1 MPDKKQL
8 TNKKKGKDR
17 RVKKSKKTKSKKRQQ
32 QIKPEK
38 INKILSDIHI
48 LLAFPSI
55 EFLPSTNIF
64 TKNNTGHYIQM
75 IDYQELGEIINKTI
89 KYKKS
94 PTIQKIFNYQSY
106 NLERPEEIV
115 FNYNNIKC
123 DNLVIKEQKN
133 YNVKLLFLYLLE
145 CNVTERLKEIIQLG
159 GDGEY
164 DLEKMIDYD
173 MNVVKNSFEN
183 YEKKEIDRGR
193 ETEKEREIEKVRE
206 VERERFKERQRLEDE
221 ERMLKDE
228 EYEKKERDN
237 AKEYDQGL
245 KEQTDKVLDR
255 VSDIGGPG
263 KDYGM
268 DGEDVDAELN
278 DKLEYER
285 ETLEDIQDE
294 KQELDENEEKI
305 MSEEERNIDNIIK
318 SKEEFEQRLK
328 EEKRNM
334 IENAIKERSEMEK
347 KIAIKLQGFEEFL
360 ENKKVTNVARN
371 SFALYNVNW
380 FNVCCGFE
388 KLDDTFEEEINK
400 QITEM
405 GLIINEDDIKE
416 NLLQLFEDKRELN
429 MFKKMIKNRLLSCSE
444 VEPPSFFEK
453 LFSDSFG
460 TFKPCD
466 ERSPSSLLY
475 LYDDYTT
482 FLEKDI
488 PLSKLERVIILVYV
502 ETRQHILSKY
512 ISLEIIRKE
521 NDKKRTDNINS
532 ILDKIMKSDQLLIK
546 HNDKE
551 IEEQTK
557 LKYEQYKRQ
566 KLEEA
571 KERTRVKGLVNENNI
586 IIQKNKVEKLIN
598 ERDSKMEDKKEG
610 PGIISRIVNLFEENK
625 SSPVFELALTPNE
638 RAAYQKAVKK
648 MKGGMKGGDM
658 IQYESTKES
667 QTAVCNKIKN
677 DKNIY
682 KEQLDMLTN
691 CF

>member
-17 RVKKSKKTKSKKRQQ
+17 RVKKSKKTKSKKSS

-38 INKILSDIHI
+38 IKKILSDIHI

-55 EFLPSTNIF
+55 EYLPSTNIF

-75 IDYQELGEIINKTI
+75 IDYQELGDIINKTI

-106 NLERPEEIV
+106 HLERPEEIV

-123 DNLVIKEQKN
+123 DNLLIKEQKN
-133 YNVKLLFLYLLE
+133 HHVKLLFLYLLE

-159 GDGEY
+159 GSGEY

-173 MNVVKNSFEN
+173 MNVVKNTFED
-183 YEKKEIDRGR
+183 YKKKEIDQGM
-193 ETEKEREIEKVRE
+193 EKEKEKEIEKVRE
-206 VERERFKERQRLEDE
+206 IERERFKERQRLEDE
-221 ERMLKDE
+221 ERILKAE

-237 AKEYDQGL
+237 EKKYDQEL

-255 VSDIGGPG
+255 VSDIGEPG
-263 KDYGM
+263 KEYDM
-268 DGEDVDAELN
+268 DEEN
-278 DKLEYER
+278 IEEEINNKLEYER
-285 ETLEDIQDE
+285 DTLEDIKDE
-294 KQELDENEEKI
+294 KQNLDENEEKI

-318 SKEEFEQRLK
+318 SKEAFEQRLK
-328 EEKRNM
+328 EEKRIM
-334 IENAIKERSEMEK
+334 IENAIKERVEMEK

-360 ENKKVTNVARN
+360 ENKKVTNVAKN

-416 NLLQLFEDKRELN
+416 NLLQLFEDKRELT

-488 PLSKLERVIILVYV
+488 PLSKLERVIVLIYV
-502 ETRQHILSKY
+502 ETRQHVLSKY

-521 NDKKRTDNINS
+521 NDKKRIDNITS
-532 ILDKIMKSDQLLIK
+532 ILDQIMKSDKLLIK

-557 LKYEQYKRQ
+557 MKYEQFKRN

-571 KERTRVKGLVNENNI
+571 KERNRVKGLVNENNI
-586 IIQKNKVEKLIN
+586 IIQKNKVENLTN
-598 ERDSKMEDKKEG
+598 ERDSKIEEG
-610 PGIISRIVNLFEENK
+610 PGIISRIVSLFEKNQN
-625 SSPVFELALTPNE
+625 SPVFELALTPNE
-638 RAAYQKAVKK
+638 RAAYEKAVKK

-658 IQYESTKES
+658 VQYESTKES
-667 QTAVCNKIKN
+667 KRAVCNKIKT

-682 KEQLDMLTN
+682 KEQLDMLTD

>member
-17 RVKKSKKTKSKKRQQ
+17 RVKKSKKTKSKKSS

-38 INKILSDIHI
+38 IKKILSDIHI

-55 EFLPSTNIF
+55 EYLPSTNIF

-75 IDYQELGEIINKTI
+75 IDYQELGDIINKTI

-106 NLERPEEIV
+106 HLERPEEIV

-123 DNLVIKEQKN
+123 DNLLIKEQKN
-133 YNVKLLFLYLLE
+133 HHVKLLFLYLLE

-159 GDGEY
+159 GSGEY

-173 MNVVKNSFEN
+173 MNVVKNTFED
-183 YEKKEIDRGR
+183 YKKKEIDQNM
-193 ETEKEREIEKVRE
+193 EKEKEKEIEKVRE
-206 VERERFKERQRLEDE
+206 IERERFKERQRLEDE
-221 ERMLKDE
+221 ERVLKAE

-237 AKEYDQGL
+237 EKKYDQEL

-255 VSDIGGPG
+255 VSDIGEPG
-263 KDYGM
+263 KEYDM
-268 DGEDVDAELN
+268 DEEN
-278 DKLEYER
+278 IEEEINNKLEYER
-285 ETLEDIQDE
+285 DTLEDIKDE
-294 KQELDENEEKI
+294 KQNLDENEEKI

-318 SKEEFEQRLK
+318 SKEAFEQRLK
-328 EEKRNM
+328 EEKRIM
-334 IENAIKERSEMEK
+334 IENAIKERVEMEK

-360 ENKKVTNVARN
+360 ENKKVTNVAKN

-416 NLLQLFEDKRELN
+416 NLLQLFEDKRELT

-488 PLSKLERVIILVYV
+488 PLSKLERVIVLIYV
-502 ETRQHILSKY
+502 ETRQHVLSKY

-521 NDKKRTDNINS
+521 NDKKRIDNITS
-532 ILDKIMKSDQLLIK
+532 ILDQIMKSDKLLIK

-557 LKYEQYKRQ
+557 MKYEQFKRN

-571 KERTRVKGLVNENNI
+571 KERNRVKGLVNENNI
-586 IIQKNKVEKLIN
+586 IIQKNKVENLTN
-598 ERDSKMEDKKEG
+598 ERDSKIEEG
-610 PGIISRIVNLFEENK
+610 PGIISRIVSLFEKNQN
-625 SSPVFELALTPNE
+625 SPVFELALTPNE
-638 RAAYQKAVKK
+638 RAAYEKAVKK

-658 IQYESTKES
+658 VQYESTKES
-667 QTAVCNKIKN
+667 KRAVCNKIKT

-682 KEQLDMLTN
+682 KEQLDMLTD

>member
-17 RVKKSKKTKSKKRQQ
+17 RVKKSKKTKSKKSS

-38 INKILSDIHI
+38 IKKILSDIHI

-55 EFLPSTNIF
+55 EYLPSTNIF

-75 IDYQELGEIINKTI
+75 IDYQELGDIINKTI

-106 NLERPEEIV
+106 HLERPEEIV

-123 DNLVIKEQKN
+123 DNLLIKEQKN
-133 YNVKLLFLYLLE
+133 HHVKLLFLYLLE

-159 GDGEY
+159 GSGEY

-173 MNVVKNSFEN
+173 MNVVKNTFED
-183 YEKKEIDRGR
+183 YKKKEIDQNM
-193 ETEKEREIEKVRE
+193 EKEKEKEIEKVRE
-206 VERERFKERQRLEDE
+206 IERERFKERQRLEDE
-221 ERMLKDE
+221 ERILKAE

-237 AKEYDQGL
+237 EKKYDQEL

-255 VSDIGGPG
+255 VSDIGEPG
-263 KDYGM
+263 KEYDM
-268 DGEDVDAELN
+268 DEEN
-278 DKLEYER
+278 IEEEINNKLEYER
-285 ETLEDIQDE
+285 DTLEDIKDE
-294 KQELDENEEKI
+294 KQNLDENEEKI

-318 SKEEFEQRLK
+318 SKEAFEQRLK
-328 EEKRNM
+328 EEKRIM
-334 IENAIKERSEMEK
+334 IENAIKERVEMEK

-360 ENKKVTNVARN
+360 ENKKVTNVAKN

-416 NLLQLFEDKRELN
+416 NLLQLFEDKRELT

-488 PLSKLERVIILVYV
+488 PLSKLERVIVLIYV
-502 ETRQHILSKY
+502 ETRQHVLSKY

-521 NDKKRTDNINS
+521 NDKKRIDNITS
-532 ILDKIMKSDQLLIK
+532 ILDQIMKSDKLLIK

-557 LKYEQYKRQ
+557 MKYEQFKRN

-571 KERTRVKGLVNENNI
+571 KERNRVKGLVNENNI
-586 IIQKNKVEKLIN
+586 IIQKNKVENLTN
-598 ERDSKMEDKKEG
+598 ERDSKIEEG
-610 PGIISRIVNLFEENK
+610 PGIISRIVSLFEKNQN
-625 SSPVFELALTPNE
+625 SPVFELALTPNE
-638 RAAYQKAVKK
+638 RAAYEKAVKK

-658 IQYESTKES
+658 VQYESTKES
-667 QTAVCNKIKN
+667 KRAVCNKIKT

-682 KEQLDMLTN
+682 KEQLDMLTD

>member
-17 RVKKSKKTKSKKRQQ
+17 RVKKSKKTKSKKSS

-38 INKILSDIHI
+38 IKKILSDIHI

-55 EFLPSTNIF
+55 EYLPSTNIF

-75 IDYQELGEIINKTI
+75 IDYQELGDIINKTI

-106 NLERPEEIV
+106 HLERPEEIV

-123 DNLVIKEQKN
+123 DNLLIKEQKN
-133 YNVKLLFLYLLE
+133 HHVKLLFLYLLE

-159 GDGEY
+159 GSGEY

-173 MNVVKNSFEN
+173 MNVVKNTFED
-183 YEKKEIDRGR
+183 YKKKEIDQGM
-193 ETEKEREIEKVRE
+193 EKEKEKEIEKVRE
-206 VERERFKERQRLEDE
+206 IERERFKERQRLEDE
-221 ERMLKDE
+221 ERILKAQ

-237 AKEYDQGL
+237 EKKYDQEL

-255 VSDIGGPG
+255 VSDIGEPG
-263 KDYGM
+263 KEYDM
-268 DGEDVDAELN
+268 DEEN
-278 DKLEYER
+278 IEEEINNKLEYER
-285 ETLEDIQDE
+285 DTLEDIKDE
-294 KQELDENEEKI
+294 KQNLDENEEKI

-318 SKEEFEQRLK
+318 SKEAFEQRLK
-328 EEKRNM
+328 EEKRIM
-334 IENAIKERSEMEK
+334 IENAIKERVEMEK

-360 ENKKVTNVARN
+360 ENKKVTNVAKN

-416 NLLQLFEDKRELN
+416 NLLQLFEDKRELT

-488 PLSKLERVIILVYV
+488 PLSKLERVIVLIYV
-502 ETRQHILSKY
+502 ETRQHVLSKY

-521 NDKKRTDNINS
+521 NDKKRIDNITS
-532 ILDKIMKSDQLLIK
+532 ILDQIMKSDKLLIK

-557 LKYEQYKRQ
+557 MKYEQFKRN

-571 KERTRVKGLVNENNI
+571 KERNRVKGLVNENNI
-586 IIQKNKVEKLIN
+586 IIQKNKVENLTN
-598 ERDSKMEDKKEG
+598 ERDSKIEEG
-610 PGIISRIVNLFEENK
+610 PGIISRIVSLFEKNQN
-625 SSPVFELALTPNE
+625 SPVFELALTPNE
-638 RAAYQKAVKK
+638 RAAYEKAVKK

-658 IQYESTKES
+658 VQYESTKES
-667 QTAVCNKIKN
+667 KRAVCNKIKT

-682 KEQLDMLTN
+682 KEQLDMLTD

>member
-268 DGEDVDAELN
+268 DGEDVEAELN

-371 SFALYNVNW
+371 SFAL
-380 FNVCCGFE
+380 
-388 KLDDTFEEEINK
+388 
-400 QITEM
+400 
-405 GLIINEDDIKE
+405 
-416 NLLQLFEDKRELN
+416 
-429 MFKKMIKNRLLSCSE
+429 
-444 VEPPSFFEK
+444 
-453 LFSDSFG
+453 
-460 TFKPCD
+460 
-466 ERSPSSLLY
+466 
-475 LYDDYTT
+475 
-482 FLEKDI
+482 
-488 PLSKLERVIILVYV
+488 
-502 ETRQHILSKY
+502 
-512 ISLEIIRKE
+512 
-521 NDKKRTDNINS
+521 
-532 ILDKIMKSDQLLIK
+532 
-546 HNDKE
+546 
-551 IEEQTK
+551 
-557 LKYEQYKRQ
+557 
-566 KLEEA
+566 
-571 KERTRVKGLVNENNI
+571 
-586 IIQKNKVEKLIN
+586 
-598 ERDSKMEDKKEG
+598 
-610 PGIISRIVNLFEENK
+610 
-625 SSPVFELALTPNE
+625 
-638 RAAYQKAVKK
+638 
-648 MKGGMKGGDM
+648 
-658 IQYESTKES
+658 
-667 QTAVCNKIKN
+667 
-677 DKNIY
+677 
-682 KEQLDMLTN
+682 
-691 CF
+691 

>member
-17 RVKKSKKTKSKKRQQ
+17 RVKKSKKTKSKKSS

-38 INKILSDIHI
+38 IKKILSDIHI

-55 EFLPSTNIF
+55 EYLPSTNIF

-75 IDYQELGEIINKTI
+75 IDYQELGDIINKTI

-123 DNLVIKEQKN
+123 DNLLIKEQKN
-133 YNVKLLFLYLLE
+133 HHVKLLFLYLLE

-159 GDGEY
+159 GSGEY

-173 MNVVKNSFEN
+173 MNVVKNTFED
-183 YEKKEIDRGR
+183 YKKKEIDQGI
-193 ETEKEREIEKVRE
+193 EKEKEKEIEKVRE
-206 VERERFKERQRLEDE
+206 IERERFKERQRLEDE
-221 ERMLKDE
+221 ERVLKAE
-228 EYEKKERDN
+228 EYEKKEREN
-237 AKEYDQGL
+237 EKKYDQEL

-255 VSDIGGPG
+255 VSDIGEPG
-263 KDYGM
+263 KEYDM
-268 DGEDVDAELN
+268 DEEN
-278 DKLEYER
+278 IEEEKNNKLEKER
-285 ETLEDIQDE
+285 DTLEDIKDE
-294 KQELDENEEKI
+294 KQNLDENEEKI

-318 SKEEFEQRLK
+318 SKEAFEQRLK
-328 EEKRNM
+328 EEKRIM
-334 IENAIKERSEMEK
+334 IENAIKERVEMEK

-360 ENKKVTNVARN
+360 ENKKVTNVAKN

-405 GLIINEDDIKE
+405 GLIINEGDIKE
-416 NLLQLFEDKRELN
+416 NLLQLFEDKRELT

-488 PLSKLERVIILVYV
+488 PLSKLERVIVLIYV
-502 ETRQHILSKY
+502 ETRQHVLSKY

-521 NDKKRTDNINS
+521 NDKKRIDNITS
-532 ILDKIMKSDQLLIK
+532 ILDQIMKSDKLLIK

-557 LKYEQYKRQ
+557 MKYEQFKRN

-571 KERTRVKGLVNENNI
+571 KERNRVKGLVNENNI
-586 IIQKNKVEKLIN
+586 IIQKNKVENLTN
-598 ERDSKMEDKKEG
+598 ERDSKIEEG
-610 PGIISRIVNLFEENK
+610 PGIISRIVSLFEKNQN
-625 SSPVFELALTPNE
+625 SPVFELALTPNE
-638 RAAYQKAVKK
+638 RAAYEKAVKK

-658 IQYESTKES
+658 VQYESTKES
-667 QTAVCNKIKN
+667 KRAVCNKIKT

-682 KEQLDMLTN
+682 KEQLDMLTD

>member
-17 RVKKSKKTKSKKRQQ
+17 RVKKSKKTKSKKSS

-38 INKILSDIHI
+38 IKKILSDIHI

-55 EFLPSTNIF
+55 EYLPSTNIF

-75 IDYQELGEIINKTI
+75 IDYQELGDIINKTI

-106 NLERPEEIV
+106 HLERPEEIV

-123 DNLVIKEQKN
+123 DNLLIKEQKN
-133 YNVKLLFLYLLE
+133 HHVKLLFLYLLE

-159 GDGEY
+159 GSGEY

-173 MNVVKNSFEN
+173 MNVVKNTFED
-183 YEKKEIDRGR
+183 YKKKEIDQNM
-193 ETEKEREIEKVRE
+193 EKEKEKEIEKVRE
-206 VERERFKERQRLEDE
+206 IERERFKERQRLEDE
-221 ERMLKDE
+221 ERVLKAE

-237 AKEYDQGL
+237 EKKYDQEL

-255 VSDIGGPG
+255 VSDIGEPG
-263 KDYGM
+263 KEYDM
-268 DGEDVDAELN
+268 DEEN
-278 DKLEYER
+278 IEEEINNKLEYER
-285 ETLEDIQDE
+285 DTLEDIKDE
-294 KQELDENEEKI
+294 KQNLDENEEKI

-318 SKEEFEQRLK
+318 SKEAFEQRLK
-328 EEKRNM
+328 EEKRIM
-334 IENAIKERSEMEK
+334 IENAIKERVEMEK

-360 ENKKVTNVARN
+360 ENKKVTNVAKN

-405 GLIINEDDIKE
+405 GLIINEGDIKE
-416 NLLQLFEDKRELN
+416 NLLQLFEDKRELT

-488 PLSKLERVIILVYV
+488 PLSKLERVIVLIYV
-502 ETRQHILSKY
+502 ETRQHVLSKY

-521 NDKKRTDNINS
+521 NDKKRIDNITL
-532 ILDKIMKSDQLLIK
+532 ILDQIMKSDKLLIK

-557 LKYEQYKRQ
+557 MKYEQFKRN

-571 KERTRVKGLVNENNI
+571 KERNRVKGLVNENNI
-586 IIQKNKVEKLIN
+586 IIQKNKVENLTN
-598 ERDSKMEDKKEG
+598 ERDSKIEEG
-610 PGIISRIVNLFEENK
+610 PGIISRIVSLFEKNQN
-625 SSPVFELALTPNE
+625 SPVFELALTPNE
-638 RAAYQKAVKK
+638 RAAYEKAVKK

-658 IQYESTKES
+658 VQYESTKES
-667 QTAVCNKIKN
+667 KRAVCNKIKT

-682 KEQLDMLTN
+682 KEQLDMLTD